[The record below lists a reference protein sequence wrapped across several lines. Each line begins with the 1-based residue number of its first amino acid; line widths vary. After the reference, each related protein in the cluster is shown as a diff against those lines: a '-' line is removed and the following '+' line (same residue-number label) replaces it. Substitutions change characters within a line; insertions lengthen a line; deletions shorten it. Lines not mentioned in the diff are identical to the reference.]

1 MNPTAIRQK
10 ERSGSAMP
18 LALLAVAVLLIM
30 GTGVLRLGLSGR
42 IFAIRASSDII
53 ARAAAD
59 AALTTAL
66 FAMNEK
72 LATLPWDDD
81 DLPFATDQ
89 HLAGTNATFSY
100 TITGNL
106 SSGYV
111 VEAIG
116 KSGEAVRQVSAALR
130 LRGPFDAAVF
140 AKGLLNM
147 NNAGTIDWYNNDA
160 DDFNF
165 AVSTGSTEENS
176 ITLKS
181 GVTINGDLV
190 VGVGGDPD
198 VVIESK
204 EDLTVEGRIY
214 ALSDAY
220 ATPPVSVPEA
230 IDSLLS
236 SGTIDG
242 ETQTIESSGKYSSI
256 NLKNGEKV
264 TISGDVTLYIT
275 GDITLGNSAELH
287 IEEDSSLTLY
297 LGGNFEGKNSNG
309 VNNETKD
316 PESLQIYGLE
326 SCAQIQLKNG
336 TDLFGAIYA
345 PNADVIINN
354 SANVYGAVVS
364 KTFDMKNSGVFM
376 YDASLRDT
384 SVSDPIV
391 RFILKR
397 WSE

>member
-1 MNPTAIRQK
+1 
-10 ERSGSAMP
+10 MP
-18 LALLAVAVLLIM
+18 LALLAVALLLIM
-30 GTGVLRLGLSGR
+30 GTGVLRLGLNGR
-42 IFAIRASSDII
+42 IFAIRASSDIT

-59 AALTTAL
+59 AAITMAL

-81 DLPFATDQ
+81 LPSATDQ
-89 HLAGTNATFSY
+89 RLIGTNATFSY

-116 KSGEAVRQVSAALR
+116 KSGEAVRQVSATLR
-130 LRGPFDAAVF
+130 LRSPFEAAVF

-147 NNAGTIDWYNNDA
+147 SNGGTIDWYNYDA
-160 DDFNF
+160 DDFSF

-198 VVIESK
+198 VVTELKESV
-204 EDLTVEGRIY
+204 TVEGRIY
-214 ALSDAY
+214 ALSDVY

-230 IDSLLS
+230 LQSLLS
-236 SGTIDG
+236 EGTLEESREISTSHKYDTIDLAGTI
-242 ETQTIESSGKYSSI
+242 TI
-256 NLKNGEKV
+256 NGPVELYV
-264 TISGDVTLYIT
+264 IGDF
-275 GDITLGNSAELH
+275 TLGNSSELQVVSTSP
-287 IEEDSSLTLY
+287 DAYLY
-297 LGGNFEGKNSNG
+297 LFVGGDIECKNGSEI
-309 VNNETKD
+309 NNETRTAGK
-316 PESLQIYGLE
+316 LRIYGLSTCE
-326 SCAQIQLKNG
+326 NIDLKNS
-336 TDLFGAIYA
+336 TDLYGTIYA
-345 PNADVIINN
+345 PQADVVLHNSVDIHGSIIAK
-354 SANVYGAVVS
+354 SYDQKKKA
-364 KTFDMKNSGVFM
+364 DLL

-384 SVSDPIV
+384 SVSDPGV